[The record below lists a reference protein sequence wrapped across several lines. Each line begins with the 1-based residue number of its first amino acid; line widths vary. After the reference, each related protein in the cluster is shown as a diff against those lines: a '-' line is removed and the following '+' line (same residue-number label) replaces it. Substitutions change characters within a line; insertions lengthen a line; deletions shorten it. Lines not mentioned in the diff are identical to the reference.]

1 MNKKFEYFL
10 NAIHY
15 GIFLLD
21 VQFTKTIEKIVY
33 GVLFFISKYFF
44 PKRLKMK
51 VYRRYLESQ
60 KVLQEFHYDKQTG
73 LCAGSAHHSF
83 GFFYSG
89 YPACLAYIFGGIYIP
104 FLGVSGDCIAIKFFL
119 IMAIPIGIAYVPAY
133 KAVFS
138 NDRYLQYFKLFEKED
153 EQWHKKW
160 KRRAI
165 AFCIGGTIVSLVGI
179 ISAIAIA
186 VAISKM
192 Q

>member
-15 GIFLLD
+15 GIFILD
-21 VQFTKTIEKIVY
+21 VQFSKIIGKIVY

-60 KVLQEFHYDKQTG
+60 KVLQEFFYNKKNG
-73 LCAGSAHHSF
+73 LSVCNAHHSF

-89 YPACLAYIFGGIYIP
+89 YPACLMFMLWRIADGIFGG
-104 FLGVSGDCIAIKFFL
+104 LSSLTL
-119 IMAIPIGIAYVPAY
+119 ILIGAIPIGIAYVPAY

-165 AFCIGGTIVSLVGI
+165 AFCIGGTIVSLVGGI
-179 ISAIAIA
+179 GAMELIGLLFF
-186 VAISKM
+186 
-192 Q
+192 